1 MARTASGVTDALLII
16 EILRRIPRSK
26 KVTARDIQAGLSEI
40 GQDIKIRRL
49 QRILASIVE
58 CANLGIEVDTASRPF
73 GYRKRMT
80 EPELQTVSISPKEAL
95 LLRLAEEYLRNQL
108 PRQLLV
114 ALDPEFQQAK
124 EILNETSGLGREK
137 AWLQKVALVSNSLPM
152 MPPHINKTIFDTVT
166 EALYRDSKLTVT
178 YVNSQDTQLTKTIS
192 PLGLV
197 QQDNRLYLV
206 CQFDGYG
213 NYRHLALH
221 RIRKIRLCNE
231 AANRPKSFSLKSY
244 VRERHFNF
252 SDGQKVALCVV
263 FANPVFAKNMQE
275 TPFNS
280 TQQLKKNSDGTWT
293 LSAVLD
299 DSPAINGWIA
309 SWQANGGSILSWAKK
324 PLPEPDQLPTAL
336 RQRKKST

>member
-26 KVTARDIQAGLSEI
+26 KVTVRDIQAGLAES
-40 GQDIKIRRL
+40 GQDIKTRRL
-49 QRILASIVE
+49 QRILASMAE
-58 CANLGIEVDTASRPF
+58 SKNLGIEVDTTSRPF

-80 EPELQTVSISPKEAL
+80 EPELQTATISPKEAL

-124 EILNETSGLGREK
+124 EVLNETSGLGREK

-152 MPPHINKTIFDTVT
+152 LPPHINKTIFDTVT
-166 EALYRDSKLTVT
+166 EALYRDSKLNVS
-178 YVNSQDTQLTKTIS
+178 YINSQDTQITKTIS

-206 CQFDGYG
+206 CQFDGYC
-213 NYRHLALH
+213 NFRHLALH
-221 RIRKIRLCNE
+221 RIRKIQLLNE
-231 AANRPKSFSLKSY
+231 TANRPKSFSLKSY

-252 SDGQKVALCVV
+252 SDGQKVELTVI
-263 FANPVFAKNMQE
+263 FANPVFAKNMEE

-280 TQQLKKNSDGTWT
+280 TQSLEKNKDGSWT

-309 SWQANGGSILSWAKK
+309 SWQANGGNILSWHKK
-324 PLPEPDQLPTAL
+324 PLPDPNRMQVPS
-336 RQRKKST
+336 RMRKKAS